1 MALLQKIRKRA
12 GVFVIIFVGVALVL
26 FIVDPTTFQALFA
39 KNETSIAEINGDDA
53 EYEEFQE
60 YYNGHR
66 DFLLVAQQKGN
77 LEADEDQRIREQ
89 AWNDILQKYL
99 LEPYYEEVGLSV
111 SEAELEDLLY
121 GSNIHYVITQNF
133 TNQQTGQV
141 DTVQI
146 RNFFDS
152 AADDPNY
159 AIIAEYWKEIIQR
172 DRISTKYNN
181 MVAKGFYTPV
191 ALAKMDYEESN
202 NLVDFEYV
210 YRAYKDIADEDMK
223 VTDSDIKKYYDNHQY
238 MFIEAKPSRDIEYV
252 VFNVIPSAEDTAAIY
267 ADVEAMYV
275 EFNELEEGYLD
286 YASRYSEFKAQDKF
300 ISELEL
306 PTGLSPEFYEQEV
319 GTTSEIIAAG
329 NTFFFTRIVEVAERP
344 DSAMASHILIIPNDS
359 VTIEECY
366 AKADS
371 LKRMIEEGEDF
382 ATLAFMNSED
392 PGSQQTGGD
401 LGWFTDG
408 MMVPQFNEVCFT
420 SELGTMEIVETQFGV
435 HLILVTEK
443 TEPNRKI
450 KIATVNK
457 EIRFS
462 DRTANLYFSEASTF
476 SANNTTGKKFDAAI
490 IEGKLVKRIASKL
503 SELDNQI
510 SGIENAREIVRWAYE
525 EETSEGSVSS
535 VFNFESEGKFI
546 VAQVSAIR
554 EKGVA
559 PLEYVKELIK
569 PIVLKDK
576 KAALLMSE
584 LNKDI
589 SGSMDLMSIA
599 GKYNKVLDTLTNVS
613 FSSFSLPG
621 IGIEPNVNAVAANM
635 EVNKMS
641 KPIKGNNGVFVIR
654 VVNMID
660 APEKTDFSTDQLSV
674 MKNQASQVYKLFE
687 AIEKNAEITD
697 NRARYF

>member
-1 MALLQKIRKRA
+1 MAVLQKIRKRA

-26 FIVDPTTFQALFA
+26 FIIDPTTFQALFA

-60 YYNGHR
+60 FYNSHR

-99 LEPYYEEVGLSV
+99 LEPYYEEVGISV
-111 SEAELEDLLY
+111 SEVELEDLLY

-133 TNQQTGQV
+133 TNQQTGQI

-146 RNFFDS
+146 RNFFES
-152 AADDPNY
+152 APDDPNY

-191 ALAKMDYEESN
+191 ALAKMDYEEKN
-202 NLVDFEYV
+202 NMVDFEYV
-210 YRAYKDIADEDMK
+210 YRAYKDIADEDVK
-223 VTDSDIKKYYDNHQY
+223 VTDSDIKTYYDNHQY
-238 MFIEAKPSRDIEYV
+238 MFVEAKPSRDIEYV
-252 VFNVIPSAEDTAAIY
+252 VFNVIPSAEDTATIY
-267 ADVEAMYV
+267 ADIEEMYV
-275 EFNELEEGYLD
+275 EFNELEEGHLD

-306 PTGLSPEFYEQEV
+306 PAGLSPEFYEQEV

-329 NTFFFTRIVEVAERP
+329 NTFYFTKIVNVAERP
-344 DSAMASHILIIPNDS
+344 DSVMASHILIIPNDS
-359 VTIEECY
+359 VTIDQCY

-371 LKRMIEEGEDF
+371 LKLMVEGGEDF
-382 ATLAFMNSED
+382 ATLAFMNTED

-408 MMVPQFNEVCFT
+408 MMVPQFNEACFAN
-420 SELGTMEIVETQFGV
+420 EPGTMEIVETQFGV

-443 TEPNRKI
+443 TEPKRKI

-462 DRTANLYFSEASTF
+462 DRTANFYFSEASTF
-476 SANNTTGKKFDAAI
+476 SANNTTTKKFDAAI
-490 IEGKLVKRIASKL
+490 IEDKLVKRIASKL

-525 EETSEGSVSS
+525 EETSVGSVSS

-546 VAQVSAIR
+546 VAKVSAIR

-559 PLEYVKELIK
+559 PMEYVKELIE
-569 PIVLKDK
+569 PIVLKNK
-576 KAALLMSE
+576 KAALLMGE

-589 SGSMDLMSIA
+589 SGSMDLISIA
-599 GKYNKVLDTLTNVS
+599 GKYNKELDTLTNVS

-621 IGIEPNVNAVAANM
+621 IGIEPNVNAVASNM
-635 EVNKMS
+635 EANKIS
-641 KPIKGNNGVFVIR
+641 KPIKGNNGVFVIK
-654 VVNMID
+654 VVNKIH
-660 APEKTDFSTDQLSV
+660 APEKTDFSADQLSV
-674 MKNQASQVYKLFE
+674 MRNQASQVYKLFE